1 MSGYNFN
8 LLCNCWYT
16 RDSCLVY
23 LCVNRAHVSILF
35 LSRTKASARST
46 SHTTILFL
54 FYIYVIIYI
63 YILSRCL
70 FLSLLFIFLSFYL
83 ESFHKFIIF
92 LNGNIF
98 NLFDP
103 LPNNNNR
110 RFEFEN
116 GRVFCIF
123 WRFFSCFCFCHLLVL
138 SRMEK
143 IILYRVKMV
152 EIGLSKSG
160 KSRAKFWNG

>member
-23 LCVNRAHVSILF
+23 LCVNRARVSILF

-63 YILSRCL
+63 YSFSL
-70 FLSLLFIFLSFYL
+70 FVFIFLSFYL

-98 NLFDP
+98 NLFDFIRSAP
-103 LPNNNNR
+103 QNNNR

>member
-23 LCVNRAHVSILF
+23 LCVNRVRVSILF

-63 YILSRCL
+63 YSFSL
-70 FLSLLFIFLSFYL
+70 FFFIFLSFYL

-103 LPNNNNR
+103 PPETTIVDSNLKTDVYFVF
-110 RFEFEN
+110 FEDFSA
-116 GRVFCIF
+116 VFVFVTSSF
-123 WRFFSCFCFCHLLVL
+123 WAW
-138 SRMEK
+138 K
-143 IILYRVKMV
+143 K
-152 EIGLSKSG
+152 
-160 KSRAKFWNG
+160 

>member
-16 RDSCLVY
+16 CDSCLVY
-23 LCVNRAHVSILF
+23 LCVNRARVSILF

-103 LPNNNNR
+103 SSETTIVDSNLKTCILYFLKIFQLFLFLSPP
-110 RFEFEN
+110 RFEQNGKNNFVSREN
-116 GRVFCIF
+116 G
-123 WRFFSCFCFCHLLVL
+123 WNGAL
-138 SRMEK
+138 
-143 IILYRVKMV
+143 
-152 EIGLSKSG
+152 EIGEK
-160 KSRAKFWNG
+160 

>member
-1 MSGYNFN
+1 MMSGYNFN

-23 LCVNRAHVSILF
+23 LCVNRVRVSILF

-103 LPNNNNR
+103 SSETTIVDSNLKTCILYFLKIFQLFLFLSPP
-110 RFEFEN
+110 RFEQNGKNNFVSREN
-116 GRVFCIF
+116 GWNRA
-123 WRFFSCFCFCHLLVL
+123 L
-138 SRMEK
+138 
-143 IILYRVKMV
+143 
-152 EIGLSKSG
+152 EIGQK
-160 KSRAKFWNG
+160 

>member
-103 LPNNNNR
+103 SSETTIVDSNLKTDVYFVF
-110 RFEFEN
+110 FEDFSA
-116 GRVFCIF
+116 VFVFVTSSF
-123 WRFFSCFCFCHLLVL
+123 WA
-138 SRMEK
+138 EWK
-143 IILYRVKMV
+143 K
-152 EIGLSKSG
+152 
-160 KSRAKFWNG
+160 

>member
-1 MSGYNFN
+1 MMSGYNFN

-23 LCVNRAHVSILF
+23 LCVNRVRVSILF

-70 FLSLLFIFLSFYL
+70 FLSFYLFISNHFTNLSYSLMVIYLIYSIRPPKQQSSIRIWERTCISYFLKIFQLFLFLS
-83 ESFHKFIIF
+83 
-92 LNGNIF
+92 
-98 NLFDP
+98 P
-103 LPNNNNR
+103 P
-110 RFEFEN
+110 RFEQNGKNNFVSREN
-116 GRVFCIF
+116 GWNRALEI
-123 WRFFSCFCFCHLLVL
+123 R
-138 SRMEK
+138 EK
-143 IILYRVKMV
+143 
-152 EIGLSKSG
+152 
-160 KSRAKFWNG
+160 

>member
-1 MSGYNFN
+1 MMSGYNFN

-23 LCVNRAHVSILF
+23 LCVNRVRVSILF

-63 YILSRCL
+63 YSFSL
-70 FLSLLFIFLSFYL
+70 FVFIFLSFYL

-103 LPNNNNR
+103 SSETTIVDSNLR
-110 RFEFEN
+110 TDVYFVFFEDFSA
-116 GRVFCIF
+116 VFVFVTSSF
-123 WRFFSCFCFCHLLVL
+123 WA
-138 SRMEK
+138 EWK
-143 IILYRVKMV
+143 K
-152 EIGLSKSG
+152 
-160 KSRAKFWNG
+160 

>member
-23 LCVNRAHVSILF
+23 LCVNRARVSILF

-63 YILSRCL
+63 YIF
-70 FLSLLFIFLSFYL
+70 FLVVCFYLFIFLSFYL

-103 LPNNNNR
+103 PPKTTIVDSNLR
-110 RFEFEN
+110 TDVYFVFFEDFSA
-116 GRVFCIF
+116 VFVFVTSSF
-123 WRFFSCFCFCHLLVL
+123 WA
-138 SRMEK
+138 EWK
-143 IILYRVKMV
+143 K
-152 EIGLSKSG
+152 
-160 KSRAKFWNG
+160 

>member
-1 MSGYNFN
+1 MIYARLVSCIFMRESSACFDFVSQSNKAIGTIHISHDNPISLLY
-8 LLCNCWYT
+8 LCNY
-16 RDSCLVY
+16 
-23 LCVNRAHVSILF
+23 
-35 LSRTKASARST
+35 
-46 SHTTILFL
+46 
-54 FYIYVIIYI
+54 IYI
-63 YILSRCL
+63 YSFSL
-70 FLSLLFIFLSFYL
+70 FVFIFLSFYL

-103 LPNNNNR
+103 PPKTTIVDSNLR
-110 RFEFEN
+110 TDL
-116 GRVFCIF
+116 FCIF

>member
-1 MSGYNFN
+1 MMSGYNFN

-23 LCVNRAHVSILF
+23 LCVNWVRVSILF

-63 YILSRCL
+63 YSFSL
-70 FLSLLFIFLSFYL
+70 FVFIFLSFYL

-103 LPNNNNR
+103 PPKTTIVDSNLR
-110 RFEFEN
+110 TDVYFVFFEDFSA
-116 GRVFCIF
+116 VFVFVTSSF
-123 WRFFSCFCFCHLLVL
+123 WA
-138 SRMEK
+138 EWK
-143 IILYRVKMV
+143 K
-152 EIGLSKSG
+152 
-160 KSRAKFWNG
+160 

>member
-23 LCVNRAHVSILF
+23 LCVNRARVSILF
-35 LSRTKASARST
+35 LSRTKASARFT

-63 YILSRCL
+63 YSFSL
-70 FLSLLFIFLSFYL
+70 FVFIFLSFYL

-103 LPNNNNR
+103 SSETTIVDSNLKTCILYFLKIFQLFLFLSPP
-110 RFEFEN
+110 RFEQNGKNNFVSREN
-116 GRVFCIF
+116 G
-123 WRFFSCFCFCHLLVL
+123 WNGAL
-138 SRMEK
+138 
-143 IILYRVKMV
+143 
-152 EIGLSKSG
+152 EIGEK
-160 KSRAKFWNG
+160 

>member
-23 LCVNRAHVSILF
+23 LCVNRVRVSILF

-63 YILSRCL
+63 YSFSL
-70 FLSLLFIFLSFYL
+70 FVFIFLSFYL

-103 LPNNNNR
+103 SSETTIVDSNLKTDVYFVF
-110 RFEFEN
+110 FEDFSA
-116 GRVFCIF
+116 VFVFVTSSF
-123 WRFFSCFCFCHLLVL
+123 WA
-138 SRMEK
+138 EWK
-143 IILYRVKMV
+143 K
-152 EIGLSKSG
+152 
-160 KSRAKFWNG
+160 

>member
-1 MSGYNFN
+1 MMSGYNFN

-23 LCVNRAHVSILF
+23 LCVNRVRVSILF

-63 YILSRCL
+63 YSFSL
-70 FLSLLFIFLSFYL
+70 FVFIFLSFYL

-103 LPNNNNR
+103 PPETTIVDSNLR
-110 RFEFEN
+110 TDVYFVFFEDFSA
-116 GRVFCIF
+116 VFVFVTSSF
-123 WRFFSCFCFCHLLVL
+123 WA
-138 SRMEK
+138 EWK
-143 IILYRVKMV
+143 K
-152 EIGLSKSG
+152 
-160 KSRAKFWNG
+160 

>member
-23 LCVNRAHVSILF
+23 LCVNRVRVSILF

-83 ESFHKFIIF
+83 ESFHNLSYSLMVIYLIYSIRPPKQQSSIRIWKRTCILYFLKIF
-92 LNGNIF
+92 Q
-98 NLFDP
+98 LFLFLSP
-103 LPNNNNR
+103 P
-110 RFEFEN
+110 RFEQNGKNNFVSREN
-116 GRVFCIF
+116 G
-123 WRFFSCFCFCHLLVL
+123 WNGAL
-138 SRMEK
+138 
-143 IILYRVKMV
+143 
-152 EIGLSKSG
+152 EIGEK
-160 KSRAKFWNG
+160 

>member
-23 LCVNRAHVSILF
+23 LCVNRVRVSILF

-63 YILSRCL
+63 YSFSL
-70 FLSLLFIFLSFYL
+70 FVFIFLSFYL

-103 LPNNNNR
+103 PPKTTIVDSNLR
-110 RFEFEN
+110 TDVYFVFFEDFSA
-116 GRVFCIF
+116 VFVFVTSSF
-123 WRFFSCFCFCHLLVL
+123 WAW
-138 SRMEK
+138 K
-143 IILYRVKMV
+143 K
-152 EIGLSKSG
+152 
-160 KSRAKFWNG
+160 

>member
-23 LCVNRAHVSILF
+23 LCVNRARVSILF
-35 LSRTKASARST
+35 LSRTKPSARST

-103 LPNNNNR
+103 LPKTTIVDSNLKTDVYFVF
-110 RFEFEN
+110 FEDFSA
-116 GRVFCIF
+116 VFVFVTSSF
-123 WRFFSCFCFCHLLVL
+123 W
-138 SRMEK
+138 
-143 IILYRVKMV
+143 
-152 EIGLSKSG
+152 
-160 KSRAKFWNG
+160 AKWKK

>member
-1 MSGYNFN
+1 MMSGYNFN

-23 LCVNRAHVSILF
+23 LCVNRVRVSILF

-63 YILSRCL
+63 YSFSL
-70 FLSLLFIFLSFYL
+70 FVFIFLSFYL

-103 LPNNNNR
+103 SSETTIVDSNLKTDVYFVF
-110 RFEFEN
+110 FEDFSA
-116 GRVFCIF
+116 VFVFVTSSF
-123 WRFFSCFCFCHLLVL
+123 WA
-138 SRMEK
+138 EWK
-143 IILYRVKMV
+143 K
-152 EIGLSKSG
+152 
-160 KSRAKFWNG
+160 